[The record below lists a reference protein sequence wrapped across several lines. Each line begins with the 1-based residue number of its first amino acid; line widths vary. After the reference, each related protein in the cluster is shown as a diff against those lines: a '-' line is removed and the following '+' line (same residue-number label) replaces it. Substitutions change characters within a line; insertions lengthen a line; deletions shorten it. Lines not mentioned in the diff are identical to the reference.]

1 MFFLFKKIIWI
12 FFIYIGIIN
21 GGRIVGNIIRRHNT
35 LEYVEI
41 PGSLNEVMIKKYIR
55 DEVKKFVGNFRQQN
69 KVNYKTILN
78 SIPNE
83 QWVIAN
89 KNNLIYCEKDK
100 ELFLED
106 NDFIKN
112 KKLISISPGGLKGF
126 YELGVLS
133 YIKDNYN
140 MENYI
145 FSGASAGAWNALFMC
160 FKNDTKQFV
169 FNLLSDYK
177 LSQVKSINELEC
189 YLKYKLLVQ
198 YNSTDFDLRRLFIG
212 VTTLQNFRPVT
223 NIFSDFD
230 NLEDAINC
238 CIASSHIPLIT
249 GGLTSRYHN
258 KYVFDGGFSKYPYLN
273 FTENVLHITPGMWKK
288 LNNKNNQFLDKFASL
303 DIIIELFLITK
314 KKNYMQLF
322 DYGYQDAK
330 IHKPLLDNI
339 FLNKENQTNT
349 NKVDG
354 TNERYHSDVDPNVD
368 LNVDVVVNLSK
379 DNDSY

>member
-1 MFFLFKKIIWI
+1 MFFLFIKFLWV
-12 FFIYIGIIN
+12 FFIYIEFIN
-21 GGRIVGNIIRRHNT
+21 SGRIVGNIIRRHNT
-35 LEYVEI
+35 VEYQV
-41 PGSLNEVMIKKYIR
+41 PGSLDEVIMKPNIR
-55 DEVKKFVGNFRQQN
+55 DEIKNFVGNLHEKN
-69 KVNYKTILN
+69 KVNYKNVVN
-78 SIPNE
+78 SISNE
-83 QWVIAN
+83 QWVITN

-177 LSQVKSINELEC
+177 LSQVKNINELEY

-223 NIFSDFD
+223 NIFSDFN

-249 GGLTSRYHN
+249 GGLTNRYHN

-288 LNNKNNQFLDKFASL
+288 LNNKNKQFLNKFASL

-330 IHKPLLDNI
+330 IHKPLLDDI
-339 FLNKENQTNT
+339 FLDKETQRNI
-349 NKVDG
+349 NKVDE
-354 TNERYHSDVDPNVD
+354 TNERYHSDVDP
-368 LNVDVVVNLSK
+368 NVDVVVNLSK